1 VSRTADLL
9 VRNAAL
15 VTTCDEAGR
24 ELPGGWVAVTDGLI
38 TGVGASPEPAPEA
51 ARTIDAAGCL
61 VTPGLVNTHHHL
73 YQNLT
78 RAFAPAVNGTLFEWL
93 TRLYPVWAG
102 IDEEASYL
110 AAWVG
115 LAELALGGCTSTADH
130 LYIAPR
136 AGGDLWAAE
145 IAAAR
150 EVGLRFHPTRG
161 SMTVSQKDGG
171 LPPDSVVQDDDAVL
185 ADSERLVAA
194 FHDATPASMLRVALA
209 PCSPFSVS
217 PALMTATA
225 ELAERLDVR
234 LHTHLAED
242 LDEDDYCLER
252 FGRRPVDQFAE
263 VGWLTPRAW
272 VAHCIYPDASE
283 ITRLGAAGVGVAHC
297 PSSNM
302 ILGNGRIC
310 PVRDLRAAGTPVGLG
325 CDGSSSND
333 MASLWMEARTAL
345 LLGKMRGGAAA
356 ARARDALHLATRGG
370 AACLGRMGEIGE
382 LTVGA
387 CGDLVVWAADPIAH
401 AGACSDPVEAWLRCG
416 PGRARETVVAGR
428 VLVEDGSLTLAG
440 IDDVL
445 ARHRAVAARL
455 QNAQVG

>member
-1 VSRTADLL
+1 MERRDEPLRVGEHRVVVLDHR
-9 VRNAAL
+9 VRRQA
-15 VTTCDEAGR
+15 
-24 ELPGGWVAVTDGLI
+24 
-38 TGVGASPEPAPEA
+38 
-51 ARTIDAAGCL
+51 
-61 VTPGLVNTHHHL
+61 
-73 YQNLT
+73 
-78 RAFAPAVNGTLFEWL
+78 
-93 TRLYPVWAG
+93 
-102 IDEEASYL
+102 
-110 AAWVG
+110 
-115 LAELALGGCTSTADH
+115 
-130 LYIAPR
+130 
-136 AGGDLWAAE
+136 
-145 IAAAR
+145 
-150 EVGLRFHPTRG
+150 
-161 SMTVSQKDGG
+161 
-171 LPPDSVVQDDDAVL
+171 AVL
-185 ADSERLVAA
+185 
-194 FHDATPASMLRVALA
+194 P
-209 PCSPFSVS
+209 
-217 PALMTATA
+217 ATA

-283 ITRLGAAGVGVAHC
+283 ITLLGVAGVGVAHC

-333 MASLWMEARTAL
+333 MASLWLEARTAL

-356 ARARDALHLATRGG
+356 ATARDALDLATRGG
-370 AACLGRMGEIGE
+370 AACLGRTGEIGE

-428 VLVEDGSLTLAG
+428 GLVDDGALTLAG

-445 ARHRAVAARL
+445 ARHRAVATRL
-455 QNAQVG
+455 QNAPAG